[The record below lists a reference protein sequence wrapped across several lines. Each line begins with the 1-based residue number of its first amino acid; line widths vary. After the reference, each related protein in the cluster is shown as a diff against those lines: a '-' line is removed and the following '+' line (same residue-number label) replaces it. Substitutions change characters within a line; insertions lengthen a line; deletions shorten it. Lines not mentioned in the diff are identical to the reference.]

1 LGISLD
7 KQRTSVVCISH
18 SGQTFPTI
26 QAARVLSAHLP
37 GRVFVMTGSI
47 DTKMS
52 LAVKQQTWKVRSCL
66 HFSLSASL
74 SCHATGPE
82 EPVRLL

>member
-26 QAARVLSAHLP
+26 QAARVLSSHLP

-52 LAVKQQTWKVRSCL
+52 LAVAQQTWKVRSCL
-66 HFSLSASL
+66 HLLLSASL
-74 SCHATGPE
+74 SCHAMGPE
-82 EPVRLL
+82 ELMRLL